1 MGNKTTEERNMEL
14 MQTLDDAWN
23 AQDLETF
30 AKRHKRDVVVRW
42 PGQGPTHGV
51 DAHRLE
57 AIQFFKTF
65 PDQRL
70 GNRPYKTFFASGDW
84 TCSLASNHLG
94 LPRAP
99 AVYTTERLGVPKS
112 CSSGGLHARWSGNK
126 AGWFPTQV
134 SPRPF
139 PALIATRP
147 ALIRFPL
154 LAPSPRRS
162 NTIAGGTPD
171 ESSHAVVLGPGSR
184 SPCPPRGGLRRC
196 RALLL
201 PHRTFAAPRRRHGLG
216 QRDGGVGQRKSGEG

>member
-84 TCSLASNHLG
+84 TCSIARFTGTTKGSCQDLTAKRSR
-94 LPRAP
+94 LP
-99 AVYTTERLGVPKS
+99 G
-112 CSSGGLHARWSGNK
+112 
-126 AGWFPTQV
+126 
-134 SPRPF
+134 
-139 PALIATRP
+139 
-147 ALIRFPL
+147 
-154 LAPSPRRS
+154 RS
-162 NTIAGGTPD
+162 
-171 ESSHAVVLGPGSR
+171 SR
-184 SPCPPRGGLRRC
+184 SISAPWRTGRMGRSSRRI
-196 RALLL
+196 
-201 PHRTFAAPRRRHGLG
+201 
-216 QRDGGVGQRKSGEG
+216 S